1 MQHLSLFNNESD
13 YIAAISEWKTK
24 YCPLVT
30 NIELV
35 SSDEFNNTRE
45 VEPLSPTYESTF
57 DVADILDGIIVKTSR
72 ELTDN
77 DYIYVWLITP
87 MENSDELY
95 SELYMGIQLSEFTF
109 ESGAPMLTKIDATT
123 YRFPSCWWIDENS
136 VIEAR
141 RVGLLLASEES
152 PGEITSGLTT
162 EIGKMIKVATL
173 DIPQVS
179 YSLDNDIVH
188 YNSYDIVF
196 EGEENIF
203 PKMDYSKLP
212 TELKW
217 GVSYPEFSEA
227 MILLRDK
234 FLPNEDCFIT
244 IDGRFNW
251 YTQETIPYL
260 YVIDETGETV
270 GSYDITN
277 ERFYNYY
284 FKKLKI
290 DTGYTQSNKVVDMH
304 VYYYEVD
311 FGHCTGFN
319 YATDD
324 RFKNQ
329 LHSNCG

>member
-13 YIAAISEWKTK
+13 YIAAISEWTTK

-35 SSDEFNNTRE
+35 AGNEFNNARE

-57 DVADILDGIIVKTSR
+57 DVSHILDGIIIKTSR

-77 DYIYVWLITP
+77 DYIYVWLIVP
-87 MENSDELY
+87 IEDSDELY
-95 SELYMGIQLSEFTF
+95 SEFYMGMKLSKFTF

-123 YRFPSCWWIDENS
+123 YSLPSCWWIDENG
-136 VIEAR
+136 VVEAKR
-141 RVGLLLASEES
+141 IGLLLASEES
-152 PGEITSGLTT
+152 PGDITSGLTT

-179 YSLDNDIVH
+179 YSLDDDIVH

-217 GVSYPEFSEA
+217 GVSHPEFSEA

-234 FLPNEDCFIT
+234 FLPNEDCYIT
-244 IDGRFNW
+244 IDSRFNW

-260 YVIDETGETV
+260 YVVDETGETV

-290 DTGYTQSNKVVDMH
+290 DTSYSQSNKVVYMRI
-304 VYYYEVD
+304 YYYDID
-311 FGHCTGFN
+311 FGSCTGFN
-319 YATDD
+319 YAIDD
-324 RFKNQ
+324 AFKNQ
-329 LHSNCG
+329 LHVNCG